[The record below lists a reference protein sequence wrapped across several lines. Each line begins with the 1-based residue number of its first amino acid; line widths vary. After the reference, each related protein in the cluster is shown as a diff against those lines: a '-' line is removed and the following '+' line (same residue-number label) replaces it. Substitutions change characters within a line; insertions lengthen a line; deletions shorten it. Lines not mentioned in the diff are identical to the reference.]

1 MKKLGPFVVSLLA
14 LAVISFFVMLV
25 QYGLVKMVIKKKKSI
40 KGHSFLMAISSFDQI
55 EIISFSII
63 TIRELYY
70 GWCLAQGETMVVY
83 LIILFALGTIYNM
96 LNRRFFNIIFD
107 AINVL
112 LLYAV
117 IMLKNIFLGYLIDV
131 AVVWHVVLFLVVLIL
146 FGIIYSLFMYFKDM
160 KKIIEGNQK
169 RLYRKK

>member
-1 MKKLGPFVVSLLA
+1 M
-14 LAVISFFVMLV
+14 I
-25 QYGLVKMVIKKKKSI
+25 
-40 KGHSFLMAISSFDQI
+40 
-55 EIISFSII
+55 
-63 TIRELYY
+63 
-70 GWCLAQGETMVVY
+70 VY

-160 KKIIEGNQK
+160 KKIIESNQK